1 MASMRNIQIRQYF
14 NSLISKDTLEL
25 MKERD
30 NLQNIASTSGDK
42 DSWLKF
48 KKVRNTVNNR
58 LKYEENLWKKNRLLQ
73 CNSNSKKSWKTMK
86 SILNWHSSGAPS
98 RLFHN
103 GILYTKSQ
111 EIADTQNRYFL
122 NKIKE
127 I

>member
-1 MASMRNIQIRQYF
+1 MAPMRNIQIRKNY
-14 NSLISKDTLEL
+14 NSWISKDTLEL
-25 MKERD
+25 MKERH
-30 NLQNIASTSGDK
+30 NLQNIAGTSDDK

-73 CNSNSKKSWKTMK
+73 CSTNSKKSWKTMK

-103 GILYTKSQ
+103 
-111 EIADTQNRYFL
+111 
-122 NKIKE
+122 
-127 I
+127 